1 MLFNRTT
8 EGGQGEN
15 PKSKSDTIS
24 SVLCVKTTKNPKN
37 LMKSDKII
45 IFKKTSTKITQLMR
59 KAVDFNKRLHYIVL
73 L

>member
-24 SVLCVKTTKNPKN
+24 SVLCLKTQKNTKKHKKT
-37 LMKSDKII
+37 MKLEKKI
-45 IFKKTSTKITQLMR
+45 FGYKTSTKIT
-59 KAVDFNKRLHYIVL
+59 
-73 L
+73 

>member
-8 EGGQGEN
+8 EGGLGEN

-45 IFKKTSTKITQLMR
+45 IFKKTSKKITQLIEL
-59 KAVDFNKRLHYIVL
+59 ALDFKKRLYYIEL